1 MTIPLTGTKSETVQ
15 YLIFNMLDILEA
27 IGIPFSQVK
36 SARGL
41 EKMAMACLAVG
52 QIKSDFSEALSCDN
66 GKYLKTRDIINFE
79 NQHYS
84 ESISSGSYDDIRRK
98 DLVLLVEQGIVLNS
112 SSLETQSTNN
122 PARGYALS
130 ASFAKLLHSFGTPEW
145 NEELACFIGNT
156 NSLKKELERKRN
168 PDNLPVSLPDG
179 VRLELSS
186 GEHNSLQKAIVE
198 VFLPIF
204 GMGAEVLY
212 IGDTSNK
219 YLYLQQDRLQEL
231 GYFTVGHEELPDIIA
246 YSKRKNLLFLIEA
259 YHSTG
264 QWSEIRLK
272 RIKTKLKDCKANVV
286 FFTAFESMESFR
298 KKASEIA
305 WETEVWVA
313 DFPEHL
319 IHFNGYKF
327 LDIYK

>member
-1 MTIPLTGTKSETVQ
+1 MTIPLTGTKSEAVQ
-15 YLIFNMLDILEA
+15 RLIFNILDVLEA
-27 IGIPFSQVK
+27 VGIPFSQIK

-52 QIKSDFSEALSCDN
+52 QIKSDFSEAISCDD
-66 GKYLKTRDIINFE
+66 GKFLKTREIINFE
-79 NQHYS
+79 NLHFS

-112 SSLETQSTNN
+112 SSLENQSTNN
-122 PARGYALS
+122 PTRGYALS
-130 ASFAKLLHSFGTPEW
+130 ASFVELLHSFGTPEW
-145 NEELACFIGNT
+145 ERALTSYKT
-156 NSLKKELERKRN
+156 NSTSLKEELERKRKS
-168 PDNLPVSLPDG
+168 DNLPVILPDG
-179 VRLELSS
+179 ARIELSS
-186 GEHNSLQKAIVE
+186 GEHNSLQKSIIE

-212 IGDTSNK
+212 IGDTSDK

-231 GYFTVGHEELPDIIA
+231 GFFSVGHEELPDIIA
-246 YSKRKNLLFLIEA
+246 YSKAKNLLFLIEV

-272 RIKTKLKDCKANVV
+272 RIKAKLKNCKANVA
-286 FFTAFESMESFR
+286 FFTAFETMESFR